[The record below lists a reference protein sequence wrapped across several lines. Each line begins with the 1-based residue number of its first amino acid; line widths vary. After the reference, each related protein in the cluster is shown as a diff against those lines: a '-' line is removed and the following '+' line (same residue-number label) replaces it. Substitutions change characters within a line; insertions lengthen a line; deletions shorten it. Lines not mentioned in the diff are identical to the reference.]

1 MTRLLI
7 FMLLCSFIQV
17 SCSRLSTQEGE
28 QDSLV
33 RAADR
38 VQAAGD
44 SSSAINVYKS
54 ALEKNPAHKLPL
66 YLKLGEAYVNAE
78 RLEDAKRVYE
88 EALPIDESDEVK
100 KQLGRL
106 YLSTGEPD
114 MAIPIF
120 EGIIMVYKDD
130 IRALNGIGVAYDI
143 KGDHRTAQ
151 SYYQKA
157 LQVNEENNDVKS
169 NMGLSL
175 AFEGKYED
183 SLKLLQPIGEA
194 LGATSKQRHNL
205 ALVYSLSGN
214 HSKAQE
220 IFAKDMKASDINQ
233 NLHAIRT
240 APKRIYQPK
249 HTSHDSFKPI
259 SKLNPEPTLKPKS
272 KANLKLKPKTKSK
285 FKPKPKP
292 NTKPKSKSAGELR
305 AGDGPIIKAEG
316 GSIK

>member
-7 FMLLCSFIQV
+7 FMVLCSFIQV

-33 RAADR
+33 RAGDR

-66 YLKLGEAYVNAE
+66 YLKLGEAYMNAD

-88 EALPIDESDEVK
+88 EALPIDENDEVK

-106 YLSTGEPD
+106 HLSTGQPD
-114 MAIPIF
+114 TAISIF
-120 EGIIMVYKDD
+120 EGILMIHKDD
-130 IRALNGIGVAYDI
+130 VRALNGMGVAYDI
-143 KGDHRTAQ
+143 KGDHQTAQ

-157 LQVNEENNDVKS
+157 LHVNEENNDVKS

-175 AFEGKYED
+175 AFEGRYED
-183 SLKLLQPIGEA
+183 SLKLLQPIGES

-220 IFAKDMKASDINQ
+220 IFAKDMEASDINE
-233 NLHAIRT
+233 NLHAIRM
-240 APKRIYQPK
+240 APKPIYRPK
-249 HTSHDSFKPI
+249 
-259 SKLNPEPTLKPKS
+259 PELM
-272 KANLKLKPKTKSK
+272 AEPKTEPVAGSMIRDE
-285 FKPKPKP
+285 PAAEAE
-292 NTKPKSKSAGELR
+292 SDSAE
-305 AGDGPIIKAEG
+305 
-316 GSIK
+316 